1 MKKIGKNCKAAI
13 GLSIAILL
21 FLTGV
26 SYSAWSDTLSIRG
39 IFTTANFSVEFGNKN
54 DIEVNLI
61 KTDARDNIKV
71 IEQDIKFSVTEND
84 NKYISL
90 RLTDNL
96 INELKKPG
104 YMLQIK
110 YPIQASDDSKIK
122 ALKPIDADFDKPDES
137 IDAIPQV
144 KITFRDERIA
154 VSEEVNESDYKIN
167 FKVYRQMETEND
179 KNIAI
184 VFLEA
189 GSINDTPL
197 EISVEY
203 EYLKT
208 ILSETD
214 ILQVNSELSAQL
226 NAEYSIVIPILA
238 EQFNNGE

>member
-1 MKKIGKNCKAAI
+1 MKKISKKLKAAI
-13 GLSIAILL
+13 GLSVVILL
-21 FLTGV
+21 FFTGV

-71 IEQDIKFSVTEND
+71 IEQDIKFSVTKND

-144 KITFRDERIA
+144 KITFGDERIT

-167 FKVYRQMETEND
+167 FKVYRRMETEKD